1 MVSIIVPIYNV
12 KKFLDDCIGSIL
24 GSDYRDL
31 EVILVDDG
39 STDGSGDVCDQ
50 WAARDPRVVVIHQ
63 ANAGI
68 AGARNAGMARA
79 RGEYI
84 MLADGDDVID
94 RQMVGALVTAIEDG
108 DYDLAMV
115 LGRNVTEAEAAA
127 LAQGKAEAPAAAP
140 AKSLSQDD
148 LLRGLFDLT
157 TFQYQVVWNKLY
169 RRALVEDVPFRQVAS
184 EDLEWNTRVYLKAH
198 KAVFTA
204 VELYYYVQHNASVM
218 HQGFNRSAL
227 NRFDTV
233 MECLDHIPEKNSV
246 ARTHC
251 MVYLYKTFLY
261 VRHKCEVKQV
271 PFINEVKDFGKKLRA
286 KTGRELWHSRL
297 RLVDKLKIFG
307 FYRCPW
313 LYNQMIARTSK

>member
-39 STDGSGDVCDQ
+39 STDGSGDVCDL
-50 WAARDPRVVVIHQ
+50 WAARDQRVEVIHQ

-68 AGARNAGMARA
+68 AGARNAGMAAA
-79 RGEYI
+79 RGEY
-84 MLADGDDVID
+84 LLFVDGDDVID
-94 RQMVGALVTAIEDG
+94 RQMVGTLVAAIEGG

-115 LGRNVTEAEAAA
+115 LGRSVTEDEAAV
-127 LAQGKAEAPAAAP
+127 LAQGKNEPAAPAT

-148 LLRGLFDLT
+148 LMRGLFDLT

-169 RRALVEDVPFRQVAS
+169 RRALVEDVPFRQMAS
-184 EDLEWNTRVYLKAH
+184 EDLEWNTRVSLKAR
-198 KAVFTA
+198 KAVFSA
-204 VELYYYVQHNASVM
+204 AELYYYVQHNASVM
-218 HQGFNRSAL
+218 HQGFNRTAL
-227 NRFDTV
+227 DRFDTV

-286 KTGRELWHSRL
+286 KTSRELWHSRL

-313 LYNQMIARTSK
+313 LYNKMIARTSK